1 MPVDYLSSG
10 LSAMWVTIAILAAGY
25 ARSRG
30 RSPWGWFF
38 LILIFGPLAAVFLVA
53 MRPLNVR

>member
-10 LSAMWVTIAILAAGY
+10 LSAMWLTVAILGAGY

-30 RSPWGWFF
+30 RSPWAWFF
-38 LILIFGPLAAVFLVA
+38 LILFFGPLAAVFLVA
-53 MRPLNVR
+53 MRPLNQL